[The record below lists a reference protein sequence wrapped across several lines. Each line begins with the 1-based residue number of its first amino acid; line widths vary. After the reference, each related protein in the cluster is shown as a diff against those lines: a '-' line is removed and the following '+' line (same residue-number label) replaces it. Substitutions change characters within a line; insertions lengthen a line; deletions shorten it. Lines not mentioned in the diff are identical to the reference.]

1 MRPATNMKQPAMTK
15 HPKGTASYYLRV
27 ATNTGYWQVCTED
40 PISIEK
46 CIASMEEQLVT
57 LRKILEREK

>member
-1 MRPATNMKQPAMTK
+1 MINPQMKQPAMTK

-27 ATNTGYWQVCTED
+27 ATVGGYWQVCTET

-46 CIASMEEQLVT
+46 CITSMEEKIVT